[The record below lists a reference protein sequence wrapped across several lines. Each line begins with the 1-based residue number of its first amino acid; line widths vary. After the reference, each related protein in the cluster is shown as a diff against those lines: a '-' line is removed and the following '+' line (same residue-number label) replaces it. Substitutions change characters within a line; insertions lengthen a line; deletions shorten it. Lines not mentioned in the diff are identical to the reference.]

1 MGGYY
6 WKDFARMASDYVDM
20 IHLTQFRVQSEV
32 VVTTAI
38 NMQVQQKA
46 SDYKIFMKDSDSCV
60 CAVVLLSH
68 SCVIIC
74 FVQK

>member
-20 IHLTQFRVQSEV
+20 IHLAQLRVQSEV

-46 SDYKIFMKDSDSCV
+46 SDNNIVMKDSDPCV
-60 CAVVLLSH
+60 CTVVLLSH

-74 FVQK
+74 FVKT